1 MAKVPVT
8 DKKIVSQDTPTKNS
22 KTQKRTATA
31 HWLGDFKKGKGSLS
45 TQSETLEE
53 INYSYKTRFEDGK
66 FGTNPEELL
75 AAAHAG
81 CFTMSV
87 AALLG
92 VKKFTPTSL
101 TTKATLTMK
110 GLSIDAIHLA
120 ISGIVPG
127 LTAKE
132 FGAIIKEAEQT
143 CIISKILKVTITS
156 EANFIA

>member
-1 MAKVPVT
+1 MT
-8 DKKIVSQDTPTKNS
+8 SITTSTKKIQPKDDSEKNL
-22 KTQKRTATA
+22 KAQRRTATA

-45 TQSETLEE
+45 TQSGTLEE

-87 AALLG
+87 AAILG
-92 VKKFTPTSL
+92 KKKFTPTSL
-101 TTKATLTMK
+101 TTKAALTMK
-110 GLSIDAIHLA
+110 GFNIESIHLS

-127 LTAKE
+127 LT
-132 FGAIIKEAEQT
+132 EAEFKAVT
-143 CIISKILKVTITS
+143 KDAEKNCMVSKILNVAITS
-156 EANFIA
+156 EAHFIA

>member
-1 MAKVPVT
+1 MT
-8 DKKIVSQDTPTKNS
+8 TSTKKITPTDTPEKNAKS
-22 KTQKRTATA
+22 QKRTATA

-45 TQSETLEE
+45 TQSGTLEE
-53 INYSYKTRFEDGK
+53 INYSFKTRFEDGK

-92 VKKFTPTSL
+92 AKKFAPTSL
-101 TTKATLTMK
+101 TTKAMLTMK
-110 GLSIDAIHLA
+110 GFSIDSIHLS

-132 FGAIIKEAEQT
+132 FAAFTKEAEQT
-143 CIISKILKVTITS
+143 CMISKILNIKITS

>member
-1 MAKVPVT
+1 MASLTTPNKKQPVVDAP
-8 DKKIVSQDTPTKNS
+8 DKNQKG
-22 KTQKRTATA
+22 QKRTATA

-45 TQSETLEE
+45 TQSGTLEE
-53 INYSYKTRFEDGK
+53 INYSFKTRFEDGK

-87 AALLG
+87 AAILG
-92 VKKFTPTSL
+92 KKKFTPTSL

-110 GLSIDAIHLA
+110 GFSIDAIHLS
-120 ISGIVPG
+120 ISGIVTG
-127 LTAKE
+127 LTADE
-132 FGAIIKEAEQT
+132 FKVITKEAEKT
-143 CIISKILKVTITS
+143 CMISKILNITVTS